1 MRYVNNYREAIELAA
16 GATTAALSLPDGDY
30 RLTLT
35 SADGDRWE
43 IVDASVVAGVAT
55 LVRAREGTMD
65 QDWPAGSSIYC
76 DVTAGQLNDLLA
88 RIDDLQQRV
97 TALEGGSVPDGAL
110 VDQNG
115 NSLVDG
121 EGNFLTTEIA

>member
-88 RIDDLQQRV
+88 RIEDLQQRV
-97 TALEGGSVPDGAL
+97 TALEGGSAPDGAL
-110 VDQNG
+110 ADKSG
-115 NSLVDG
+115 NLLVDG

>member
-16 GATTAALSLPDGDY
+16 GATNAALSLPDGEY

-35 SADGDRWE
+35 SAEGDRWE
-43 IVDASVVAGVAT
+43 IVDAVVTAGAAT
-55 LVRAREGTMD
+55 LTRAQEGTAD

-76 DVTAGQLNDLLA
+76 AVTAGQLNDLLA
-88 RIDDLQQRV
+88 HIDDLEQRV
-97 TALEGGSVPDGAL
+97 SALEGGSVPDGAL

-115 NSLVDG
+115 SSLVDG
-121 EGNFLTTEIA
+121 EGNFLTTEVA